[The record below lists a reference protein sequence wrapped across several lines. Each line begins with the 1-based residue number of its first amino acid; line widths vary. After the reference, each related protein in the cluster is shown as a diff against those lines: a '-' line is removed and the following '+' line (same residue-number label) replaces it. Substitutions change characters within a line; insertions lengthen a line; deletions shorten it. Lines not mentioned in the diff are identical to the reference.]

1 MPTPSSAGSSPMS
14 ALDPVVLSAIH
25 DLELVARV
33 TVEGALSGLHR
44 SPFHGY
50 SAEFS
55 QYRHYRPGDDFKYV
69 DWKLFARTDRVYT
82 KQFRETTNVRVQI
95 VVDASASMGF
105 RGVSGVAKLDYA
117 RMIAAG
123 FSHLV
128 VGQGDAVGLVVHDQR
143 IRHYVGARGGRT
155 HLRSILTTLSGVT
168 ATGATASAAA
178 LRRAVD
184 LLRTRG
190 VLVFISDLYDD
201 EDAAD
206 SELKRAARI
215 GHDVIV
221 FQVLTPDEVLLTVRG
236 ATEFEDME
244 TGRTVLAGEGSAAAY
259 NSRIAEF
266 LRRWRERCAA
276 YGIDYVLARTD
287 APLDATLRSYL
298 LQRRRGARR

>member
-1 MPTPSSAGSSPMS
+1 MS
-14 ALDPVVLSAIH
+14 VLDPVVLSAIH

-69 DWKLFARTDRVYT
+69 DWKLFARTDRIYT

-105 RGVSGVAKLDYA
+105 AGASGTTKFQYA
-117 RMIAAG
+117 RLIAAG
-123 FSHLV
+123 FAHLV
-128 VGQGDAVGLVVHDQR
+128 VGQGDAAGLVVHDDG

-155 HLRSILTTLSGVT
+155 HLRSLLTTLAGVT
-168 ATGATASAAA
+168 TGGATASAAA

-184 LLRTRG
+184 LLRTKG
-190 VLVFISDLYDD
+190 VVVFISDLYDD
-201 EDAAD
+201 EEGTDA
-206 SELKRAARI
+206 ELKRAARI
-215 GHDVIV
+215 GHDVVV
-221 FQVLTPDEVLLTVRG
+221 FHVLTPDEVTLRVRG

-244 TGRTVLAGEGSAAAY
+244 TGRTVFAGDGTTAVYQARMHS
-259 NSRIAEF
+259 F

-276 YGIDYVLARTD
+276 YGVDYVLARTD
-287 APLDATLRSYL
+287 APLDTTLRSYL
-298 LQRRRGARR
+298 LHRAHGAQR